1 LSTIEGGGK
10 GPLPAPSVRGD
21 SDHPRLSIAITA
33 TIAITILILT
43 LTPST
48 IQLIDAPFADKAY
61 HLLSF
66 TALTSPAFALS
77 PRASRPT
84 MALAIALGILIE
96 TIQPYVGRDAS
107 FFDAAADVV
116 GCIIGMMI
124 GRRLRRRISQEATS
138 ATAANP

>member
-1 LSTIEGGGK
+1 LITIEGQSK
-10 GPLPAPSVRGD
+10 APSARGEG
-21 SDHPRLSIAITA
+21 DHALLSLAITA

-77 PRASRPT
+77 PRLSRLT
-84 MALAIALGILIE
+84 MAFAIALGILIE
-96 TIQPYVGRDAS
+96 FSQPYVGREAS
-107 FFDAAADVV
+107 FFDAAADIA
-116 GCIIGMMI
+116 GCILGMMI
-124 GRRLRRRISQEATS
+124 GQRLRRRIFEGATS
-138 ATAANP
+138 ATASNP